1 MIFNPDLTKQ
11 AQEVIFSRKTKKL
24 LHPCLSFNDIPL
36 KNSISQKHLGLTLD
50 VKLNFVEHIKNITQ
64 KISKTMG
71 LLRRFQPILPRSSLL
86 TIYKTFIRSQLD
98 FADAIYDQACNS
110 SFHEKL
116 ESVQYNACLAIAG
129 AIRGTSSEKLYQ
141 ELGLESLKSRRWFR
155 KLCHFYKI
163 LNEKSPS
170 YLFDLIPNLNRVRET
185 RHSNNIPAIHTR
197 HNYFKNSFF
206 PSTISEWNN
215 LDCKIRNSG
224 SLSIF
229 KKNLLNFIRPCAN
242 SIFNIHNPY
251 GIKLLTRLRLGLSH
265 LRDHKF
271 RHCFQDTLNPLC
283 DCGNDTE
290 TTTHFFLHCPSFHTP
305 RQTLLNNIRN
315 INEQIL
321 SHGEDQLIQTFLY
334 GNPNFNLTV
343 NRLILNATIE
353 YLISTERFKCP
364 LFN

>member
-1 MIFNPDLTKQ
+1 MILNPDLTNHVQ
-11 AQEVIFSRKTKKL
+11 DVIFGRKTKKL
-24 LHPCLSFNDIPL
+24 LHPCLSFNDISL
-36 KNSISQKHLGLTLD
+36 KNSLSQKHLGLTLD

-64 KISKTMG
+64 KISKTMC

-98 FADAIYDQACNS
+98 FADVIYDQACNS

-116 ESVQYNACLAIAG
+116 ESIQYNACLAITG
-129 AIRGTSSEKLYQ
+129 AIRGTSSENLYQ
-141 ELGLESLKSRRWFR
+141 ELGLETLKSRRWFR
-155 KLCHFYKI
+155 KLLSFP
-163 LNEKSPS
+163 L
-170 YLFDLIPNLNRVRET
+170 YLFDFIPNLNRDGET

-197 HNYFKNSFF
+197 HNYFKNSFY
-206 PSTISEWNN
+206 PSTLSEWNN

-224 SLSIF
+224 SLSIL

-251 GIKLLTRLRLGLSH
+251 AIKLLKRLQLGLSH

-271 RHCFQDTLNPLC
+271 RHCFQDTLNLLC

-290 TTTHFFLHCPSFHTP
+290 TTAHFFLHCPSFHTP

-353 YLISTERFKCP
+353 YLISTERFKCR

>member
-1 MIFNPDLTKQ
+1 
-11 AQEVIFSRKTKKL
+11 
-24 LHPCLSFNDIPL
+24 
-36 KNSISQKHLGLTLD
+36 
-50 VKLNFVEHIKNITQ
+50 
-64 KISKTMG
+64 MG
-71 LLRRFQPILPRSSLL
+71 LLRRFQSILLRSSLP
-86 TIYKTFIRSQLD
+86 TIYNIFIRSQLD
-98 FADAIYDQACNS
+98 FADVIYDQACNS

-116 ESVQYNACLAIAG
+116 ESIQYNACLAITG
-129 AIRGTSSEKLYQ
+129 AIRGGSSERLYE
-141 ELGLESLKSRRWFR
+141 ELGLKSLKSRRWFR
-155 KLCHFYKI
+155 KICHFYKI

-229 KKNLLNFIRPCAN
+229 KKNLINVIRPCAN

-251 GIKLLTRLRLGLSH
+251 RIKLLTRLRLGLSH
-265 LRDHKF
+265 LCDHKF

-290 TTTHFFLHCPSFHTP
+290 IATHFFLHWPSFHIF

-315 INEQIL
+315 INEKIL
-321 SHGEDQLIQTFLY
+321 SHGEEQLIQTFLF
-334 GNPNFNLTV
+334 GNPNFNLAV

-353 YLISTERFKCP
+353 YLISTE
-364 LFN
+364 

>member
-1 MIFNPDLTKQ
+1 
-11 AQEVIFSRKTKKL
+11 
-24 LHPCLSFNDIPL
+24 
-36 KNSISQKHLGLTLD
+36 
-50 VKLNFVEHIKNITQ
+50 
-64 KISKTMG
+64 MG
-71 LLRRFQPILPRSSLL
+71 LLRRFQPIIPRSSLL
-86 TIYKTFIRSQLD
+86 TICKTFIRIQLD
-98 FADAIYDQACNS
+98 FADVIYDQACNS

-116 ESVQYNACLAIAG
+116 ESIQYNACLEITG

-141 ELGLESLKSRRWFR
+141 ELALKSLKSRSWFR
-155 KLCHFYKI
+155 KLRHFYKV
-163 LNEKSPS
+163 LNEKSPLH
-170 YLFDLIPNLNRVRET
+170 LFDWIPNLNRVHET
-185 RHSNNIPAIHTR
+185 RHSSNIPAIHTR
-197 HNYFKNSFF
+197 HNYLKNSFF
-206 PSTISEWNN
+206 PSTIYEWNN

-265 LRDHKF
+265 LRAHKF
-271 RHCFQDTLNPLC
+271 RHCFQDTVNPLC

-290 TTTHFFLHCPSFHTP
+290 TTTHFFLHCPSFHSP
-305 RQTLLNNIRN
+305 RQILLNNIRN

-321 SHGEDQLIQTFLY
+321 SHGEDQLIQTVLY

-343 NRLILNATIE
+343 NRLILNATIK
-353 YLISTERFKCP
+353 YLISTEQFKCP

>member
-11 AQEVIFSRKTKKL
+11 AQEMIFSRKTKKL

-36 KNSISQKHLGLTLD
+36 KDSISQKHLGLTLD
-50 VKLNFVEHIKNITQ
+50 VKLNFVKHIKNITQ

-71 LLRRFQPILPRSSLL
+71 LLRRFQQILPRSSLL

-98 FADAIYDQACNS
+98 FADVIYDQACNS

-116 ESVQYNACLAIAG
+116 ESIQYNACLAITG

-215 LDCKIRNSG
+215 LDCKMRNSG

-229 KKNLLNFIRPCAN
+229 KKNLLNVIQPCAN
-242 SIFNIHNPY
+242 SFFNIHNPY
-251 GIKLLTRLRLGLSH
+251 GIKLLTRLQLGFSH
-265 LRDHKF
+265 LRDPRL
-271 RHCFQDTLNPLC
+271 RHCLQNTPNLLY
-283 DCGNDTE
+283 DCGNDTK
-290 TTTHFFLHCPSFHTP
+290 TTTHFFFTTQVSILLDKPS
-305 RQTLLNNIRN
+305 
-315 INEQIL
+315 
-321 SHGEDQLIQTFLY
+321 
-334 GNPNFNLTV
+334 
-343 NRLILNATIE
+343 
-353 YLISTERFKCP
+353 
-364 LFN
+364 